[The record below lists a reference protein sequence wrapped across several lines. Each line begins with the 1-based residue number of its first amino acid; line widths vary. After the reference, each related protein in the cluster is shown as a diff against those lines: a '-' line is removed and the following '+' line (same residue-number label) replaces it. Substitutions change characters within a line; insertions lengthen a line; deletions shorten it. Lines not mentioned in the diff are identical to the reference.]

1 MSISSQALKL
11 IDTLNMHCRQYHILN
26 EPLISDEHYDQLYR
40 FLVKLLEGVDEKD
53 IPEHSPTKRV
63 GSEVSKQFAP
73 VQHYK
78 PLMSLGNVFNLE
90 ECSEFCKSVTDV
102 GTGFSSDEPIFAVE
116 RKLDGLAVA
125 LTYRNRILTR
135 AATRGDGSIGE
146 DVTANV
152 YTISS
157 IPKELSPLFPDF
169 EFEIHGEVTLP
180 HNEFIKLND
189 QANQTGKKP
198 FANPRN
204 AAVGSLRQ
212 KNPAITKER
221 GLLFTPYGCCDR
233 LIKGKAYNTYR
244 QLLDLLAIGGFD
256 YNTRGTK
263 FFNSVEEI
271 EKEYQELSTS
281 RHELSIEIDGLVIKT
296 NHLSI
301 REQLGNRTR
310 EPRWAT
316 AYKFPAST
324 AVTILK
330 DVEWRVGRT
339 GVITPVGILEPVHL
353 MGVTVSNT
361 TLHNYA
367 EIQKLGLC
375 IGDWV
380 SIARRG
386 DVIPKVMERVID
398 LCDKGNVPIQPPLFC
413 PVCNNGVYTDTV
425 YITCRNS
432 CCKGRL
438 KAKLN
443 YMVSRECFDI
453 DGLGEQITAALV
465 DNGFLDETI
474 FKLFDVDFL
483 KENLIKI
490 GVGEKVTA
498 KIINEVK
505 NKRTMRLDKLI
516 ASLGMLGIAGSTAKI
531 VANYYKDFD
540 GLRSAIEKNIAGEM
554 ELEKINLLDGVGPIT
569 TTFWVTTLLNKESE
583 QPTLADQLLKAVDSK
598 LVIPT
603 PMPEVRDVLKGN
615 TYVITG
621 SFDIPRSDIKE
632 SLMRLGAAVSGSV
645 SKNTTALIAGEKAG
659 SKLKDAEKLGIPII
673 DETKLYEL
681 LGSV

>member
-11 IDTLNMHCRQYHILN
+11 IDILNMHCRQYYILN
-26 EPLISDEHYDQLYR
+26 DPLISDAQYDQMYR
-40 FLVKLLEGVDEKD
+40 FLLTLLEDVDD
-53 IPEHSPTKRV
+53 INIPDHSPTKRV
-63 GSEVSKQFAP
+63 GSDINKQFASA
-73 VQHYK
+73 QHYK
-78 PLMSLGNVFNLE
+78 PLMSLGNVFNFD
-90 ECSEFCKSVTDV
+90 ECSEFCKTVTNV
-102 GTGFSSDEPIFAVE
+102 GIGFNSDEPIFAAE

-125 LTYRNRILTR
+125 LTYRNRILIR
-135 AATRGDGSIGE
+135 AATRGDGIIGE

-152 YTISS
+152 YTISN
-157 IPKELSPLFPDF
+157 IPKELPSLFPDF

-180 HNEFIKLND
+180 LSIWQQLNT
-189 QANQTGKKP
+189 QAEINGKKP

-212 KNPAITKER
+212 KNPTITKER
-221 GLLFTPYGCCDR
+221 QLIFTPYGCCDR
-233 LIKGKAYNTYR
+233 LINGKAYNTYR
-244 QLLDLLAIGGFD
+244 QLLGLLAAGGFD
-256 YNTRGTK
+256 HSTRGTE
-263 FFNSVEEI
+263 FFNTVEEI
-271 EKEYQELSTS
+271 EQYYQHLIST
-281 RHELSIEIDGLVIKT
+281 RQNLDIEIDGVVIKA
-296 NHLSI
+296 NFLSI
-301 REQLGNRTR
+301 RDQLGSRTR

-339 GVITPVGILEPVHL
+339 GVVTPVGILEPVHL

-386 DVIPKVMERVID
+386 DVIPKVMERVVD
-398 LCDKGNVPIQPPLFC
+398 LCDKGNAPIRPPLFC
-413 PVCNNGVYTDTV
+413 PVCNSGLYSDSV

-465 DNGFLDETI
+465 DNGFLDETV
-474 FKLFDVDFL
+474 FKLFDVDYL
-483 KENLIKI
+483 KEQLLKI
-490 GVGEKVTA
+490 GVGDKVTA
-498 KIINEVK
+498 KIINEVN

-516 ASLGMLGIAGSTAKI
+516 TSLGMLGIAGSTAKI
-531 VANYYKDFD
+531 VANHYKDFD
-540 GLRSAIEKNIAGEM
+540 GLRLAIQKNLNGEM
-554 ELEKINLLDGVGPIT
+554 ELEKINLLDGIGPIT
-569 TTFWVTTLLNKESE
+569 TTFWVTTLTDKDANLS
-583 QPTLADQLLKAVDSK
+583 TLADQLLAAVDSK

-603 PMPEVRDVLKGN
+603 PMPEVQDVLKGN

-632 SLMRLGAAVSGSV
+632 SLMRLGATVSGSV
-645 SKNTTALIAGEKAG
+645 SKNTTALIAGEKSG
-659 SKLKDAEKLGIPII
+659 SKLDDAKKLGIPII
-673 DETKLYEL
+673 DEVKLYDL
-681 LGSV
+681 LGGM